1 MMNDLLKN
9 NELIEELS
17 RSSTVKEGALLSD
30 YTTFKTGGRADL
42 FIEPFDETG
51 VTEALSLVRSAGIPL
66 TVIGGGSNLLIS
78 DKGLRGAVIKISA
91 EGFNPEIIEGNIY
104 SSSFVS
110 KERFIEFAIE
120 SGCGGVEFMAGI
132 PGSIGGGIFMNAG
145 TFLGSFLDIIYR
157 IRIADS
163 SGKVAEMEIDRSSSG
178 YRKMSIP
185 DDSVI
190 LGGYFNL
197 PPAEDID
204 ALKSCIKVTVDERW
218 IKHPMEYPSAGSV
231 FKNPEGYS
239 SWKLIDDCGLK
250 GYRIGGA
257 MISEK
262 HTNFIIN
269 TGNATSQNIYD
280 LIRYIQFTVYE
291 KTGIHL
297 DTEVRITGSFD

>member
-1 MMNDLLKN
+1 MNDLFKK
-9 NELIEELS
+9 NELIRELS
-17 RSSTVKEGALLSD
+17 RSSSVKEGPLLSD
-30 YTTFKTGGRADL
+30 YTTFKTGGKADIL
-42 FIEPFDETG
+42 IEPFDEAG
-51 VTEALSLVRSAGIPL
+51 VTEAISLVRSAGIPL

-78 DKGLRGAVIKISA
+78 DRGLRGAVIKISA
-91 EGFNPEIIEGNIY
+91 ERFSPEIIEGSIY
-104 SSSFVS
+104 SSSFVA

-120 SGCGGVEFMAGI
+120 SGYGGVEFMAGI

-145 TFLGSFLDIIYR
+145 TFLGSFIDIMYK
-157 IRIADS
+157 IRIADFT
-163 SGKVAEMEIDRSSSG
+163 GNVAEIDIDRNSSG

-185 DDSVI
+185 HDSVI
-190 LGGYFNL
+190 LGGYFSL
-197 PPAEDID
+197 PPAENID
-204 ALKSCIKVTVDERW
+204 ALRSCIKTTVDERW

-231 FKNPEGYS
+231 FKNPEGHS

-280 LIRYIQFTVYE
+280 LIRHIQFTVYE
-291 KTGIHL
+291 KTGIQL